1 MAHTKAAGA
10 VGYGK
15 DSRGQRL
22 GVKKSDGQKVQIGNI
37 LIRQRGT
44 KFLAGQNTAY
54 GDDYT
59 IYAMKDGMVK
69 FTDKTKTSFDGSK
82 RTVKM
87 VSVLN

>member
-15 DSRGQRL
+15 DSIAKRL
-22 GVKKSDGQKVQIGNI
+22 GVKKSDGQKVKIGNI
-37 LIRQRGT
+37 LIRQKGT

-59 IYAMKDGMVK
+59 IYAMKDGIVK
-69 FTDKTKTSFDGSK
+69 FVNKTKNSFDGSK
-82 RTVKM
+82 RVVKM
-87 VSVLN
+87 INVI